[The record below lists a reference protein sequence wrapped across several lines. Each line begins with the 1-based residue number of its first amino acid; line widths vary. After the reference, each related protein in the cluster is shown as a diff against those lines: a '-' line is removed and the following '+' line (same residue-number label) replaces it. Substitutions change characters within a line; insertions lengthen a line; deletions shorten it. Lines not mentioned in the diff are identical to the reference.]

1 MKCYRCNSTLSENNF
16 CNSCGADVAV
26 YKKVV
31 RLSNAYYNM
40 GLAKAQI
47 RDLTGACELL
57 RRSVRFDKRNTN
69 ARNLLGLVYYEMG
82 EAVQALSEW
91 VISKNLQPEKNLA
104 DDYIRRLQSN
114 PVRLDTINQT
124 IKKYNLALGYAK
136 QGNDDVAVIQLK
148 KVLNSTPNMVK
159 GHLLLALLY
168 MKKGDFEKAKKPVM
182 KALKIDSNHPLARK
196 YLKAIENELGIKNSS
211 DREKSNREG
220 RKVFSGDGNR
230 TQTEK
235 EFLSGYDVI
244 TPQKSGYK
252 ESNSGFMTVIN
263 VIIGLVVGVAMAF
276 FLLIPAKEK
285 SLNAG
290 HNKEILKLN
299 SQIDALNNEKSDLEA
314 SIQALEDEKE
324 DLSGQLAN
332 KGSENDEI
340 INDYNFLLTAVT
352 YYNGSDYINCATS
365 LNSIKNGERS
375 EAFKTLFNSLKPE
388 TYKQAAAAYYESGKT
403 AYYSAGTVE
412 NWQTAIDNLQQCF
425 NYDFMQINYLDAI
438 DKLGSAYEKQYDLA
452 LSQSPDTA
460 GSYKEKALLSL
471 ANLVEN
477 VFAKTE
483 NINTQ
488 AAEKAQAYIV
498 LITAK

>member
-16 CNSCGADVAV
+16 CNGCGADVAV

-82 EAVQALSEW
+82 ETVQAMSEW

-148 KVLNSTPNMVK
+148 KVLNSAPNMVK

-168 MKKGDFEKAKKPVM
+168 MKKGEFEKARKSLV
-182 KALKIDSNHPLARK
+182 KALKIDTSHPLAKK
-196 YLKAIENELGIKNSS
+196 YLKELESELGIKNSG
-211 DREKSNREG
+211 DREKTNRE
-220 RKVFSGDGNR
+220 RKVFTGDGSR
-230 TQTEK
+230 PKSEK
-235 EFLSGYDVI
+235 ESLSGYDVI
-244 TPQKSGYK
+244 IPQKSGYK

-263 VIIGLVVGVAMAF
+263 VMIGLVVGVAMAF
-276 FLLIPAKEK
+276 FLLIPAREK
-285 SLNAG
+285 SLNEG

-299 SQIDALNNEKSDLEA
+299 SQIDVLNNEKSDLQS
-314 SIQALEDEKE
+314 SIQALEGEKE
-324 DLSGQLAN
+324 NLSGQLAN
-332 KGSENDEI
+332 KGNENNEM
-340 INDYNFLLTAVT
+340 INDYNSLLTAVS
-352 YYNGSDYINCATS
+352 YFNGTDYINCAAS
-365 LNSIKNGERS
+365 LGSIKNQERS
-375 EAFKTLFNSLKPE
+375 EAFKTVFDSLKPE
-388 TYKQAAAAYYESGKT
+388 AYKQAAAAYYENGRN
-403 AYYSAGTVE
+403 AYYSAGTLE
-412 NWQTAIDNLQQCF
+412 NWQTAIDNLQLCF
-425 NYDFMQINYLDAI
+425 NFDFMQINYLDAI
-438 DKLGSAYEKQYDLA
+438 DKLGSAYEKQYELA

-483 NINTQ
+483 NINPQ

>member
-168 MKKGDFEKAKKPVM
+168 MKKGEFEKARKPLM
-182 KALKIDSNHPLARK
+182 KALKIDTNHPLAKK
-196 YLKAIENELGIKNSS
+196 YLKALENELGIKNNA
-211 DREKSNREG
+211 DREKPVRE
-220 RKVFSGDGNR
+220 RKVFTGDGGR
-230 TQTEK
+230 PQSEK

-263 VIIGLVVGVAMAF
+263 VMIGLVVGVAMTF

-285 SLNAG
+285 SLNAE
-290 HNKEILKLN
+290 HNKEVLKLN
-299 SQIDALNNEKSDLEA
+299 SQIDILNNEKSDLQT
-314 SIQALEDEKE
+314 SIQALEGEKE
-324 DLSGQLAN
+324 NLSGQLAN
-332 KGSENDEI
+332 KGNESNEI

-352 YYNGSDYINCATS
+352 YYNSTDYINCAVS

-388 TYKQAAAAYYESGKT
+388 AYKQAASAYYENGRN

-412 NWQTAIDNLQQCF
+412 NWQTVIDNLQLCF

-438 DKLGSAYEKQYDLA
+438 DKLGSAYEKQYELA

-471 ANLVEN
+471 ADLAEN

-483 NINTQ
+483 NINPQ
-488 AAEKAQAYIV
+488 ATEKAQAYIH

>member
-1 MKCYRCNSTLSENNF
+1 MKCYRCNSTLSENSF

-31 RLSNAYYNM
+31 KLSNAYYNM

-69 ARNLLGLVYYEMG
+69 ARNLLGLVYFEMG

-104 DDYIRRLQSN
+104 DDYIKRLQSN

-148 KVLNSTPNMVK
+148 KVLNANPNLIK

-168 MKKGDFEKAKKPVM
+168 MKKGDFEKARKPIM
-182 KALKIDSNHPLARK
+182 KALKIDSNNPLAKK
-196 YLKAIENELGIKNSS
+196 YLKELENELGIKSGS
-211 DREKSNREG
+211 DREKANRDT
-220 RKVFSGDGNR
+220 RKIFSGEGNKE
-230 TQTEK
+230 QKEK

-244 TPQKSGYK
+244 TPKKSGYR
-252 ESNSGFMTVIN
+252 ESNSGLMTVIN
-263 VIIGLVVGVAMAF
+263 VVIGLVIGVAMTF

-285 SLNAG
+285 SLNAE

-299 SQIDALNNEKSDLEA
+299 SQIDTLNNEKSELQ
-314 SIQALEDEKE
+314 STIQTLEDEKS
-324 DLSGQLAN
+324 DLSGQLTN
-332 KGSENDEI
+332 KGNENNEI
-340 INDYNFLLTAVT
+340 INDYNYLLTAVT

-365 LNSIKNGERS
+365 LNSIKNAERS
-375 EAFKTLFNSLKPE
+375 EAFKTLFNALKPE
-388 TYKQAAAAYYESGKT
+388 VYKQAAEAYYESGRT
-403 AYYSAGTVE
+403 AYYSAETVE
-412 NWQTAIDNLQQCF
+412 TWQTAIDNLQLCF
-425 NYDFMQINYLDAI
+425 DYDFMQINYVDAI
-438 DKLGSAYEKQYDLA
+438 DKLGSAYEKQYALA

-460 GSYKEKALLSL
+460 GTYKEKALLSL
-471 ANLVEN
+471 ANLAEN
-477 VFAKTE
+477 VFAHTE
-483 NINTQ
+483 NINAQ

-498 LITAK
+498 LITEK

>member
-1 MKCYRCNSTLSENNF
+1 MKCYRCNSTLSENDF

-148 KVLNSTPNMVK
+148 KVLNSAPNMVK

-168 MKKGDFEKAKKPVM
+168 MKKGESEKARKPLM
-182 KALKIDSNHPLARK
+182 KALKIDTNHPLAKK
-196 YLKAIENELGIKNSS
+196 YLKALESEQGTKNSG
-211 DREKSNREG
+211 DREKPNRE
-220 RKVFSGDGNR
+220 RKVFTGDGSR
-230 TQTEK
+230 PQSEK

-244 TPQKSGYK
+244 TPQRSGYK

-263 VIIGLVVGVAMAF
+263 VMIGLVVGVAMAF

-299 SQIDALNNEKSDLEA
+299 SQIDVLNNEKSDLQA
-314 SIQALEDEKE
+314 SIQALEGEKE
-324 DLSGQLAN
+324 NLSGQLAN
-332 KGSENDEI
+332 KGNENNEI
-340 INDYNFLLTAVT
+340 INDYDHLLTAVT
-352 YYNGSDYINCATS
+352 YYNSTDYINCAVS
-365 LNSIKNGERS
+365 LNSIKSQERS
-375 EAFKTLFNSLKPE
+375 EAFKALFHSLKPE
-388 TYKQAAAAYYESGKT
+388 AYKRAAASYYENGRN
-403 AYYSAGTVE
+403 AYYSAATVE
-412 NWQTAIDNLQQCF
+412 NWQTAIDNLQLCF

-438 DKLGSAYEKQYDLA
+438 DKLGSAYEKQYGLA
-452 LSQSPDTA
+452 LSQTPDTA
-460 GSYKEKALLSL
+460 GSFKEKALLSL
-471 ANLVEN
+471 ADLAEN

-483 NINTQ
+483 NIDPQ